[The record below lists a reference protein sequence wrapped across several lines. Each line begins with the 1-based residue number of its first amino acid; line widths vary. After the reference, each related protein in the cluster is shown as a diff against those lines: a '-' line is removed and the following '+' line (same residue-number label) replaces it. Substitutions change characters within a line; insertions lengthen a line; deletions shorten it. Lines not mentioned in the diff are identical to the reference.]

1 MKKQKNENHGRF
13 ITMSILSIAFFVL
26 FLLYPA
32 TTYAGD
38 KVDFSGEWT
47 LNEDKSEMG
56 EGRFRPSA
64 TLKITQAENSLV
76 TERTRTGRDG
86 QERKMRD
93 EYTLDGEAKLTETE
107 RGSTKSTASWS
118 EDGKTLTINSYRKMT
133 REGQTFEITTL
144 ETWELSDD
152 GSALTIK
159 SSISSPRGERSIVLV
174 YNN

>member
-13 ITMSILSIAFFVL
+13 IAMPILSIAFFVL

-38 KVDFSGEWT
+38 KVDFSGDWT

-86 QERKMRD
+86 QVRKIRD

-107 RGSTKSTASWS
+107 RGSTNSTASWS

-133 REGQTFEITTL
+133 REGQTFEITT
-144 ETWELSDD
+144 EEHWVLSDD
-152 GSALTIK
+152 GSTLTIK
-159 SSISSPRGERSIVLV
+159 TSSTSPRGERSSVLV
-174 YNN
+174 YSK